1 MLYTALFSIILIV
14 IYNIII
20 LKLAVRINICID
32 FTLSTPEVI
41 KRISLELRSNLS
53 RINIFLIYYLFLET
67 IIIIILACNF

>member
-67 IIIIILACNF
+67 IRIIILACNF